1 MNKSTFVKKLRSK
14 LQILDNNEV
23 EEIISEYS
31 AHIDQKIADGKS
43 EEEAIKDFGDIN
55 ELANDILSAYHIEG
69 KSKTLED
76 YVSIVLE
83 FFNDATSKI
92 LKYESKELG
101 SFIVEFVLTCLILAV
116 VKLPIKWVLNA
127 LGVALSFITIGVF
140 SPLYTLLSVLFEII
154 YFIGSIYV
162 LYIVFSRRFG
172 DNAQNEIK
180 AEPQAVILTDEKE
193 KPIKAKKDK
202 SYFKSPE
209 YKKNIKEENE
219 MKEEKEEVIVEEV
232 IVEETIKEKEKPIVS
247 SNKNDKPVLSTSN
260 GVTDF
265 FMLLVKVVVGIFVW
279 FPAFVVLLMALVAL
293 GIVVSLVVVGFKFV
307 WLLLIIG
314 GSILI
319 CLAIVVPLSKLI
331 WGKL

>member
-1 MNKSTFVKKLRSK
+1 
-14 LQILDNNEV
+14 
-23 EEIISEYS
+23 
-31 AHIDQKIADGKS
+31 
-43 EEEAIKDFGDIN
+43 
-55 ELANDILSAYHIEG
+55 
-69 KSKTLED
+69 
-76 YVSIVLE
+76 
-83 FFNDATSKI
+83 
-92 LKYESKELG
+92 
-101 SFIVEFVLTCLILAV
+101 
-116 VKLPIKWVLNA
+116 
-127 LGVALSFITIGVF
+127 
-140 SPLYTLLSVLFEII
+140 
-154 YFIGSIYV
+154 
-162 LYIVFSRRFG
+162 
-172 DNAQNEIK
+172 
-180 AEPQAVILTDEKE
+180 
-193 KPIKAKKDK
+193 
-202 SYFKSPE
+202 
-209 YKKNIKEENE
+209 